1 MQQVVQVWCVHA
13 AHVCEVDCTHPA
25 PVVCAPREEDRQVL
39 EVSYE
44 ERQWMDALSQ
54 VAQQLGRTTKE
65 VCLHL
70 LVCVCVHGDT
80 PSLESFLQEDTM
92 QGFLGYI
99 KVG

>member
-1 MQQVVQVWCVHA
+1 MQ
-13 AHVCEVDCTHPA
+13 HVCEVDCTHPA

-39 EVSYE
+39 EVSYG

-54 VAQQLGRTTKE
+54 VAQQLGRPTKE
-65 VCLHL
+65 VCLL
-70 LVCVCVHGDT
+70 LLVCVCVCVHGDT